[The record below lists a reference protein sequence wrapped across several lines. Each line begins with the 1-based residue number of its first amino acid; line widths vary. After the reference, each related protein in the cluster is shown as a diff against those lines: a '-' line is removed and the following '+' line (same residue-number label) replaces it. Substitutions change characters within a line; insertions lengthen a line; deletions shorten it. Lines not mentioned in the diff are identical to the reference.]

1 MRCRARQRAARRAR
15 RAHRGEHLLD
25 LESRPKVGRQF
36 GRREHGHQTRQID
49 HSLHTRAGCCFREC
63 LRSQAIEPFKIRI
76 SQSVDQVVRR
86 RHTLHCCVDGSRVE
100 NVHLDGLER
109 THDLIVDLLETLGRS
124 VTEVRITGLQEGTF
138 FADLVLDGDQTV
150 SARPSDSVAMAV
162 RLEVPIFAEEEVL
175 AEAGLL
181 LPDEEIDT
189 EASESAE
196 EPPADEEV
204 EAFKEFLDSISADD
218 FKAPGDS

>member
-1 MRCRARQRAARRAR
+1 MIEMTVAGIRMDPPQNDPVLLLREVSGPRYLPIWIGQGEATAIAIKLQGVEPRRP
-15 RAHRGEHLLD
+15 L
-25 LESRPKVGRQF
+25 
-36 GRREHGHQTRQID
+36 
-49 HSLHTRAGCCFREC
+49 
-63 LRSQAIEPFKIRI
+63 
-76 SQSVDQVVRR
+76 
-86 RHTLHCCVDGSRVE
+86 
-100 NVHLDGLER
+100 

-162 RLEVPIFAEEEVL
+162 RLEVPIYAEEEVL

-181 LPDEEIDT
+181 LPDEEIDSEAT
-189 EASESAE
+189 ESDE
-196 EPPADEEV
+196 EPPAEEEV

-218 FKAPGDS
+218 FKGPGES

>member
-1 MRCRARQRAARRAR
+1 MTVAGIRMDPPQNDPVLLLREVSGPRYLPIWIGQGEATAIAIKLQGVEPRRP
-15 RAHRGEHLLD
+15 L
-25 LESRPKVGRQF
+25 
-36 GRREHGHQTRQID
+36 
-49 HSLHTRAGCCFREC
+49 
-63 LRSQAIEPFKIRI
+63 
-76 SQSVDQVVRR
+76 
-86 RHTLHCCVDGSRVE
+86 
-100 NVHLDGLER
+100 
-109 THDLIVDLLETLGRS
+109 THDLIADLLETLGRS
-124 VTEVRITGLQEGTF
+124 LTEVRITGLQEGTF

-181 LPDEEIDT
+181 LPDEEIDAET
-189 EASESAE
+189 TDSGE

>member
-1 MRCRARQRAARRAR
+1 MIEMTVAGIRMDPPQNDPVLLLREVSGPRYLPIWIGQGEATAIAIKLQGVEPRRP
-15 RAHRGEHLLD
+15 L
-25 LESRPKVGRQF
+25 
-36 GRREHGHQTRQID
+36 
-49 HSLHTRAGCCFREC
+49 
-63 LRSQAIEPFKIRI
+63 
-76 SQSVDQVVRR
+76 
-86 RHTLHCCVDGSRVE
+86 
-100 NVHLDGLER
+100 

-124 VTEVRITGLQEGTF
+124 LTEVRITGLQEGTY

-162 RLEVPIFAEEEVL
+162 RLEVPIFADEEVL

-181 LPDEEIDT
+181 LPDEEIDS
-189 EASESAE
+189 EASDSAE

>member
-1 MRCRARQRAARRAR
+1 MTVAGIRMDPPQNDPVLLLREVSGPRYLPIWIGQSEATAIAIKLQGVEPRRP
-15 RAHRGEHLLD
+15 L
-25 LESRPKVGRQF
+25 
-36 GRREHGHQTRQID
+36 
-49 HSLHTRAGCCFREC
+49 
-63 LRSQAIEPFKIRI
+63 
-76 SQSVDQVVRR
+76 
-86 RHTLHCCVDGSRVE
+86 
-100 NVHLDGLER
+100 

-124 VTEVRITGLQEGTF
+124 VTEVRITGLQEGTY

-181 LPDEEIDT
+181 LPDEEIDS
-189 EASESAE
+189 EATESAE

>member
-1 MRCRARQRAARRAR
+1 MIEMTVAGIRMDPPQNDPVLLLREVSGPRYLPIWIGQGEATAIAIKLQGVEPRRP
-15 RAHRGEHLLD
+15 L
-25 LESRPKVGRQF
+25 
-36 GRREHGHQTRQID
+36 
-49 HSLHTRAGCCFREC
+49 
-63 LRSQAIEPFKIRI
+63 
-76 SQSVDQVVRR
+76 
-86 RHTLHCCVDGSRVE
+86 
-100 NVHLDGLER
+100 

-204 EAFKEFLDSISADD
+204 EAFKEFLDSIWADD

>member
-1 MRCRARQRAARRAR
+1 MIEMTVAGIRMDPPQNDPVLLLREVSGPRYLPIWIGQGEATAIAIKLQGVEPRRP
-15 RAHRGEHLLD
+15 L
-25 LESRPKVGRQF
+25 
-36 GRREHGHQTRQID
+36 
-49 HSLHTRAGCCFREC
+49 
-63 LRSQAIEPFKIRI
+63 
-76 SQSVDQVVRR
+76 
-86 RHTLHCCVDGSRVE
+86 
-100 NVHLDGLER
+100 
-109 THDLIVDLLETLGRS
+109 THDLIVDLLEALGRS
-124 VTEVRITGLQEGTF
+124 VTEVRITGLQEGTY

-162 RLEVPIFAEEEVL
+162 RLAVPIFAEEEVL

-181 LPDEEIDT
+181 LPDEEIDS
-189 EASESAE
+189 EASESTE

>member
-1 MRCRARQRAARRAR
+1 MTVAGIRMDPPQNDPVLLLREVSGPRYLPIWIGQGEATAIAIKLQGVEPRRP
-15 RAHRGEHLLD
+15 L
-25 LESRPKVGRQF
+25 
-36 GRREHGHQTRQID
+36 
-49 HSLHTRAGCCFREC
+49 
-63 LRSQAIEPFKIRI
+63 
-76 SQSVDQVVRR
+76 
-86 RHTLHCCVDGSRVE
+86 
-100 NVHLDGLER
+100 

-181 LPDEEIDT
+181 LRDEEIDT

>member
-1 MRCRARQRAARRAR
+1 MTVAGIRMDPPQNDPVLLLREVSGPRYLPIWIGQGEATAIAIKLQGVEPRRP
-15 RAHRGEHLLD
+15 L
-25 LESRPKVGRQF
+25 
-36 GRREHGHQTRQID
+36 
-49 HSLHTRAGCCFREC
+49 
-63 LRSQAIEPFKIRI
+63 
-76 SQSVDQVVRR
+76 
-86 RHTLHCCVDGSRVE
+86 
-100 NVHLDGLER
+100 

>member
-1 MRCRARQRAARRAR
+1 MTVAGIRMDPPQNDPVLLLREVSGPRYLPIWIGQGEATAIATKLQGVEPRRP
-15 RAHRGEHLLD
+15 L
-25 LESRPKVGRQF
+25 
-36 GRREHGHQTRQID
+36 
-49 HSLHTRAGCCFREC
+49 
-63 LRSQAIEPFKIRI
+63 
-76 SQSVDQVVRR
+76 
-86 RHTLHCCVDGSRVE
+86 
-100 NVHLDGLER
+100 

-181 LPDEEIDT
+181 LPDEEIAA
-189 EASESAE
+189 EAGESGE

-218 FKAPGDS
+218 FKAPGES

>member
-1 MRCRARQRAARRAR
+1 MIEMTVAGIRMDPPQNDPVLLLREVSGPRYLPIWIGQGEATAIAIKLQGVEPRRP
-15 RAHRGEHLLD
+15 L
-25 LESRPKVGRQF
+25 
-36 GRREHGHQTRQID
+36 
-49 HSLHTRAGCCFREC
+49 
-63 LRSQAIEPFKIRI
+63 
-76 SQSVDQVVRR
+76 
-86 RHTLHCCVDGSRVE
+86 
-100 NVHLDGLER
+100 

-124 VTEVRITGLQEGTF
+124 VTEVRITGLQEGTY

-150 SARPSDSVAMAV
+150 SARPSDSIAMAV

-181 LPDEEIDT
+181 LPDEEI
-189 EASESAE
+189 ASEADESGE

-218 FKAPGDS
+218 FKAPGES

>member
-1 MRCRARQRAARRAR
+1 MIEMTVAGIRMDPPQNDPVLLLREVSGPRYLPIWVGQGEATAIAIKLQGVEPRRP
-15 RAHRGEHLLD
+15 L
-25 LESRPKVGRQF
+25 
-36 GRREHGHQTRQID
+36 
-49 HSLHTRAGCCFREC
+49 
-63 LRSQAIEPFKIRI
+63 
-76 SQSVDQVVRR
+76 
-86 RHTLHCCVDGSRVE
+86 
-100 NVHLDGLER
+100 

>member
-1 MRCRARQRAARRAR
+1 MTVAGIRMDPPQNDPVLLLREVSGPRYLPIWIGQGEATAIAIKLQGVEPRRP
-15 RAHRGEHLLD
+15 L
-25 LESRPKVGRQF
+25 
-36 GRREHGHQTRQID
+36 
-49 HSLHTRAGCCFREC
+49 
-63 LRSQAIEPFKIRI
+63 
-76 SQSVDQVVRR
+76 
-86 RHTLHCCVDGSRVE
+86 
-100 NVHLDGLER
+100 

-204 EAFKEFLDSISADD
+204 EAFKEFLDSIWADD

>member
-1 MRCRARQRAARRAR
+1 MTVAGIRMDPPQNDPVLLLREASGPRYLPIWIGQGEATAIAIKLQGVEPRRP
-15 RAHRGEHLLD
+15 L
-25 LESRPKVGRQF
+25 
-36 GRREHGHQTRQID
+36 
-49 HSLHTRAGCCFREC
+49 
-63 LRSQAIEPFKIRI
+63 
-76 SQSVDQVVRR
+76 
-86 RHTLHCCVDGSRVE
+86 
-100 NVHLDGLER
+100 

-124 VTEVRITGLQEGTF
+124 LTEVRITGLQEGTF

-162 RLEVPIFAEEEVL
+162 RLEVPIYAEEEVL

-181 LPDEEIDT
+181 LPDEET
-189 EASESAE
+189 ETGASESGE

>member
-1 MRCRARQRAARRAR
+1 MIEMTVAGIRMDPPQNDPVLLLREVSGLRYLPIWIGQGEATAIAIKLQGVEPRRP
-15 RAHRGEHLLD
+15 L
-25 LESRPKVGRQF
+25 
-36 GRREHGHQTRQID
+36 
-49 HSLHTRAGCCFREC
+49 
-63 LRSQAIEPFKIRI
+63 
-76 SQSVDQVVRR
+76 
-86 RHTLHCCVDGSRVE
+86 
-100 NVHLDGLER
+100 

-124 VTEVRITGLQEGTF
+124 VTEVRITGLQEGTY

-150 SARPSDSVAMAV
+150 SARPSDSIAMAV

-181 LPDEEIDT
+181 LPDEEVAT
-189 EASESAE
+189 EASESGE

>member
-1 MRCRARQRAARRAR
+1 MIEMTVAGIRMDPPQNDPVLLLREVSGPRYLPIWIGQSEATAIAIKLQGVEPRRP
-15 RAHRGEHLLD
+15 L
-25 LESRPKVGRQF
+25 
-36 GRREHGHQTRQID
+36 
-49 HSLHTRAGCCFREC
+49 
-63 LRSQAIEPFKIRI
+63 
-76 SQSVDQVVRR
+76 
-86 RHTLHCCVDGSRVE
+86 
-100 NVHLDGLER
+100 

-124 VTEVRITGLQEGTF
+124 VTEVRITGLQEGTY

-181 LPDEEIDT
+181 LPDEEIDS
-189 EASESAE
+189 EATESAE

>member
-1 MRCRARQRAARRAR
+1 M
-15 RAHRGEHLLD
+15 
-25 LESRPKVGRQF
+25 
-36 GRREHGHQTRQID
+36 
-49 HSLHTRAGCCFREC
+49 
-63 LRSQAIEPFKIRI
+63 
-76 SQSVDQVVRR
+76 
-86 RHTLHCCVDGSRVE
+86 
-100 NVHLDGLER
+100 
-109 THDLIVDLLETLGRS
+109 
-124 VTEVRITGLQEGTF
+124 
-138 FADLVLDGDQTV
+138 LDGDQTV

>member
-1 MRCRARQRAARRAR
+1 MTVAGIRMDPPQNDPVLLLREVSGLRYLPIWIGQGEATAIAIKLQGVEPRRP
-15 RAHRGEHLLD
+15 L
-25 LESRPKVGRQF
+25 
-36 GRREHGHQTRQID
+36 
-49 HSLHTRAGCCFREC
+49 
-63 LRSQAIEPFKIRI
+63 
-76 SQSVDQVVRR
+76 
-86 RHTLHCCVDGSRVE
+86 
-100 NVHLDGLER
+100 

-124 VTEVRITGLQEGTF
+124 VTEVRITGLQEGTY

-150 SARPSDSVAMAV
+150 SARPSDSIAMAV

-181 LPDEEIDT
+181 LPDEEVAT
-189 EASESAE
+189 EASESGE